1 MRRPVFPNSGPSRA
15 AVIASC
21 RHQLLTSS
29 PAAMAALST
38 CVCSSSV
45 SLKLTDLVRF
55 ASLISRFLSRAQCA
69 HSRLRQCASYTCKLL
84 QRLDQADVYTL
95 RTHHRHASGGV
106 VSRLFRCEAPRNEFR
121 PFRVEFRL
129 NHLGIFFLIVIG
141 HSEVISAFNRTR
153 ARK

>member
-55 ASLISRFLSRAQCA
+55 ASRISLSFRAHNVHTPACG
-69 HSRLRQCASYTCKLL
+69 SVASYTCKLL
-84 QRLDQADVYTL
+84 QRLDQADVYTS
-95 RTHHRHASGGV
+95 RRHHRHASGGV
-106 VSRLFRCEAPRNEFR
+106 VSLLIRCEAPSCGFR
-121 PFRVEFRL
+121 ILDPLSCLPLFHVGMSIDEPVR
-129 NHLGIFFLIVIG
+129 I
-141 HSEVISAFNRTR
+141 
-153 ARK
+153 

>member
-29 PAAMAALST
+29 PVAMAALST

-55 ASLISRFLSRAQCA
+55 ASLILVSFRV
-69 HSRLRQCASYTCKLL
+69 HSVHTPACGSVASYTRKLL
-84 QRLDQADVYTL
+84 QRLDQADVYTP
-95 RTHHRHASGGV
+95 RRHHRHASGGV
-106 VSRLFRCEAPRNEFR
+106 VSHSFRCAAPSLLVRSQSR
-121 PFRVEFRL
+121 
-129 NHLGIFFLIVIG
+129 IFEICRGPTI
-141 HSEVISAFNRTR
+141 
-153 ARK
+153 

>member
-29 PAAMAALST
+29 PAARAALST

-55 ASLISRFLSRAQCA
+55 TSLISLSFRVHIVHTPACG
-69 HSRLRQCASYTCKLL
+69 SVTSYTCKLL
-84 QRLDQADVYTL
+84 QRLDQADVYAP
-95 RTHHRHASGGV
+95 RKPHRHASGGV
-106 VSRLFRCEAPRNEFR
+106 VSLLIRCVAPLLNSRVTTRLTDERN
-121 PFRVEFRL
+121 
-129 NHLGIFFLIVIG
+129 
-141 HSEVISAFNRTR
+141 
-153 ARK
+153 RKP

>member
-15 AVIASC
+15 AVTASC

-55 ASLISRFLSRAQCA
+55 ASLISLSFCM
-69 HSRLRQCASYTCKLL
+69 HSVHTPEGGSVPSYTRKAL
-84 QRLDQADVYTL
+84 QMLDQADVYTL
-95 RTHHRHASGGV
+95 RRHHHHASGGV
-106 VSRLFRCEAPRNEFR
+106 VSLLIRCVAPYFY
-121 PFRVEFRL
+121 
-129 NHLGIFFLIVIG
+129 
-141 HSEVISAFNRTR
+141 
-153 ARK
+153 

>member
-29 PAAMAALST
+29 SAAMAAFST

-55 ASLISRFLSRAQCA
+55 ASFISRFLSRAQCA
-69 HSRLRQCASYTCKLL
+69 HIACVSVTSYTCKLL
-84 QRLDQADVYTL
+84 QRLDQADVYAL
-95 RTHHRHASGGV
+95 RRHHRHVSGGV
-106 VSRLFRCEAPRNEFR
+106 VSLLIRCEAPCFVLL
-121 PFRVEFRL
+121 FRVWDCREMR
-129 NHLGIFFLIVIG
+129 
-141 HSEVISAFNRTR
+141 
-153 ARK
+153 

>member
-21 RHQLLTSS
+21 RHHLLTSA
-29 PAAMAALST
+29 PAARAALST

-55 ASLISRFLSRAQCA
+55 ASLISLSFRVHTVHTPACG
-69 HSRLRQCASYTCKLL
+69 SVASYTRKAL

-95 RTHHRHASGGV
+95 RRHDRHASGGV
-106 VSRLFRCEAPRNEFR
+106 VSLFFRCEAPSVLICIFR
-121 PFRVEFRL
+121 ELR
-129 NHLGIFFLIVIG
+129 
-141 HSEVISAFNRTR
+141 RTMR
-153 ARK
+153 RIE

>member
-15 AVIASC
+15 AVSASC
-21 RHQLLTSS
+21 RHQLLTSP

-55 ASLISRFLSRAQCA
+55 ASLIFLL
-69 HSRLRQCASYTCKLL
+69 LRVQVVHTAAYGNVASYTRKAL

-95 RTHHRHASGGV
+95 RRHHRHASGGV
-106 VSRLFRCEAPRNEFR
+106 VSLLIRCEAPSVFSPV
-121 PFRVEFRL
+121 PFVY
-129 NHLGIFFLIVIG
+129 
-141 HSEVISAFNRTR
+141 
-153 ARK
+153 